1 VLIIIPADLP
11 DLAARLAAGIPAW
24 PVGLGGP
31 VQPHQCPISLRQAQ
45 RGVQLAQQRGGGVLD
60 VMTLAS
66 ARILLE
72 GVPADMLRSY
82 ADATLRPVESADGGE
97 LLLRTLRAWLAAC
110 GVADSAAAAAGV
122 HRHTLRHRL
131 QRVEQLTGR
140 HLDNAHDRGELWLA
154 FEARDLAATS
164 G

>member
-1 VLIIIPADLP
+1 
-11 DLAARLAAGIPAW
+11 
-24 PVGLGGP
+24 
-31 VQPHQCPISLRQAQ
+31 
-45 RGVQLAQQRGGGVLD
+45 
-60 VMTLAS
+60 
-66 ARILLE
+66 
-72 GVPADMLRSY
+72 
-82 ADATLRPVESADGGE
+82 
-97 LLLRTLRAWLAAC
+97 
-110 GVADSAAAAAGV
+110 V